1 MKRDGK
7 NVINNKNWS
16 VHTLGICRGV
26 ATFHRMSFRIFVVL
40 LRCTEQHIWHILLI
54 ACLFTSRGKRLKA
67 FIADVASEYFPAL
80 QCIWRWRYL
89 LYLVKYKIA
98 FKIYVQTFRSCSSMS
113 HRIMDQLVKKRIIIV
128 SSSMSPELLKKN
140 SFKRKKSSSKVR
152 ESFSKLKE
160 SSYVKMIQDVGHS
173 HTVRK

>member
-1 MKRDGK
+1 
-7 NVINNKNWS
+7 
-16 VHTLGICRGV
+16 
-26 ATFHRMSFRIFVVL
+26 
-40 LRCTEQHIWHILLI
+40 
-54 ACLFTSRGKRLKA
+54 
-67 FIADVASEYFPAL
+67 
-80 QCIWRWRYL
+80 
-89 LYLVKYKIA
+89 
-98 FKIYVQTFRSCSSMS
+98 MS